1 LSGVA
6 YHLLTEAEPFSEF
19 YGGTISRWAGNVL
32 RNAPAAV
39 VVCPS
44 ADITWKF
51 PSEAI
56 LVLPGLARYRRL
68 RHYLLQ
74 LPWALHRAVLQRVF
88 RALLKRVR
96 PGDVVWIHNRPD
108 FAIALTPHI
117 HRAGGRVVLHLHNAH
132 LVESPI
138 ALMRQ
143 VRVDRLVFVSE
154 FLLKQTRR
162 KFPSL
167 GTSPVLY
174 NGADETI
181 FYPASSRLEK
191 PEIPVVLFVGR
202 LIKDK
207 GVHVLVDAMKLLAQ
221 QGVKLQLRI
230 VGSSNFGDSRETDY
244 INQLKANVP
253 ATVTFLPY
261 RSGAALGDLFREAD
275 MFCSPSIWEEPFC
288 LVNVEAFA
296 SGLPVVSTRGGGT
309 SEIFA
314 DGGGILVERGSAEQ
328 LASALRR
335 LAEDAEL
342 RSVLGKQGYAAFRE
356 RFTWSIARAQV
367 QEIRRSLSI

>member
-1 LSGVA
+1 
-6 YHLLTEAEPFSEF
+6 
-19 YGGTISRWAGNVL
+19 
-32 RNAPAAV
+32 
-39 VVCPS
+39 
-44 ADITWKF
+44 
-51 PSEAI
+51 
-56 LVLPGLARYRRL
+56 
-68 RHYLLQ
+68 
-74 LPWALHRAVLQRVF
+74 
-88 RALLKRVR
+88 
-96 PGDVVWIHNRPD
+96 
-108 FAIALTPHI
+108 
-117 HRAGGRVVLHLHNAH
+117 
-132 LVESPI
+132 
-138 ALMRQ
+138 
-143 VRVDRLVFVSE
+143 
-154 FLLKQTRR
+154 
-162 KFPSL
+162 
-167 GTSPVLY
+167 VLY

-181 FYPASSRLEK
+181 FYPASSRQEK

-202 LIKDK
+202 LVKDK

-275 MFCSPSIWEEPFC
+275 MFCSPSIWEEPFS

-367 QEIRRSLSI
+367 QEIHRSLST